1 MTFDIGSFTT
11 PDGELPSAPVA
22 IDWSAVEG
30 WLGLRLPDDYK
41 DLASRCGPV
50 LFGNWI
56 WIYVPCSRQ
65 NGADGYS
72 ARLADAHRDAR
83 VKLRELPEEE
93 RLAVYPEPG
102 GLLAWGDTRGTDILF
117 WDTSVSEDPNEWT
130 VVVHHADGIPQS
142 GLPRLHPF
150 DRGLLR
156 WQRYDLSVAEYLR
169 LTVRE
174 ERDLP
179 SPPGPMIGPLPRAVA
194 RTAWLEN
201 PGPWTPPA
209 PLPSRLTAVELR
221 SVMETGVGL
230 DALRLLAPP
239 LENPYLGDG
248 TWEGLF
254 EELGIALP
262 REYVTLMDEYG
273 AGEWAA
279 GSLRFYVPLRTGEK
293 SYLRKVQEIT
303 GWYRN
308 FRDEWPENYPLAV
321 WPESGGFLPFADNR
335 DGDQVGWLTQ
345 GDDPD
350 QWPLIVWPRHF
361 DQGPPLEHGLIDM
374 LLELLRD
381 IVRNGG
387 FGTPEEAL
395 SWVQFDSCGDA
406 RDFDGPAE

>member
-1 MTFDIGSFTT
+1 MTFDIDSFTT

-22 IDWSAVEG
+22 IDWPAVEG

-65 NGADGYS
+65 NGSDGYS

-142 GLPRLHPF
+142 GLLRLHPF

-209 PLPSRLTAVELR
+209 PLPSRLTAVEFR
-221 SVMETGVGL
+221 SAMETGAGL

-239 LENPYLGDG
+239 PEDPYLGDG

-279 GSLRFYVPLRTGEK
+279 GSLRFYVPLRTGEE
-293 SYLRKVQEIT
+293 SYLGQVREIT
-303 GWYRN
+303 GWYRS
-308 FRDEWPENYPLAV
+308 FRDDWPESYPLAV
-321 WPESGGFLPFADNR
+321 WPEPGGFLPFADNL

-350 QWPLIVWPRHF
+350 KWPLIVWPRHS

-381 IVRNGG
+381 VVRNGG

-395 SWVQFDSCGDA
+395 SWVQFDSYGDA
-406 RDFDGPAE
+406 RDFGGPAE